1 MEDLLKWLIPTII
14 PLAISVTTALITSRN
29 TIKHVKEET
38 AKEIAKVNAEMQKE
52 IEVIKAQ
59 KDKEIELYKLQMED
73 RKAQTN
79 EQLVNQLG
87 APFMAE
93 ILSSLLQGKDPNEMA
108 KKVNDLKAFAEGIK
122 NTKDR

>member
-1 MEDLLKWLIPTII
+1 MEDLLRWLIPTLI
-14 PLAISVTTALITSRN
+14 PLIISVTTALITSRN

-38 AKEIAKVNAEMQKE
+38 AKEIARVNAEMQKE

-73 RKAQTN
+73 RKAQNN

-87 APFMAE
+87 APLLAD
-93 ILSSLLQGKDPNEMA
+93 ILSSVIQGKDPTEMA
-108 KKVNDLKAFAEGIK
+108 KKINGLKTIAEEIK
-122 NTKDR
+122 K